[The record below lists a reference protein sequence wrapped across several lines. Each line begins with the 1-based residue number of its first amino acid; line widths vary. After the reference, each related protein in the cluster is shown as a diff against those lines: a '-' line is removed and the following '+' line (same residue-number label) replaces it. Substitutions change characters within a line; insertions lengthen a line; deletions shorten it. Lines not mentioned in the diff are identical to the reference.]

1 MNLTPPTHAP
11 VVHLNDCTGHSVE
24 IGTGRRTL
32 LAFFRDTNCPFCNLR
47 VYELTQMHGELAA
60 AGLEIVAVF
69 SSTPD
74 EVLKLVRQR
83 PRPFRVAA
91 DPRNEA
97 YRIYGVRHSVAGKLR
112 AVFNRLGDWLAGM
125 HAAGWSRSLR
135 GLAELNTNN
144 LLPADFLI
152 DENGRIVEAYY
163 GGDAGDHIP
172 LDRILR
178 FARA

>member
-1 MNLTPPTHAP
+1 
-11 VVHLNDCTGHSVE
+11 
-24 IGTGRRTL
+24 
-32 LAFFRDTNCPFCNLR
+32 
-47 VYELTQMHGELAA
+47 MHGELAA